1 MSGKKFNVAVAGATG
16 AVGDVFL
23 QILAERKF
31 PIRNLRLL
39 ASERSV
45 GKRLKFA
52 GEELPVELLTKD
64 AFKGIDI
71 ALFSAGAS
79 RSREFAPA
87 AWASGAVVVDN
98 SSAFRM
104 EPDIPLVVP
113 EINPGAIAQYKQRG
127 IVANPN
133 CTTIISIMPLKP
145 LHDFGTL
152 KRVVASSYQA
162 TSGAGAK
169 AMAELI
175 AQTKAYA
182 KGDPMEVSAFKHQI
196 AFNVIPHID
205 SFLDNGYTKEEMKMT
220 NEGRKIMGIPDLRVT
235 CTTVRVPVL
244 TAHSIS
250 INAQFAKKI
259 TREKAKE
266 LIARF
271 PGCKVMDDPANNVYP
286 MPLFA
291 AGKDDC
297 YVGRIRE
304 DDSAENCLNLWVL
317 RRPAP
322 QGGGPERRPDRRG
335 AGPEVPAARARL
347 IVRKG
352 RAAGMKR
359 DAAGSGGRSPAPGFH
374 LGTGRR
380 GIPRGRGRCGG

>member
-1 MSGKKFNVAVAGATG
+1 MSGKRFNVAVAGATG
-16 AVGDVFL
+16 AVGEVFL
-23 QILAERKF
+23 QILEERKF
-31 PIRNLRLL
+31 PVKNIRLL

-52 GEELPVELLTKD
+52 GEEFPVELLSKD

-79 RSREFAPA
+79 RSKEFAGPA
-87 AWASGAVVVDN
+87 WESGAVVVDN

-104 EPDIPLVVP
+104 DPDVPLVVP
-113 EINPGAIAQYKQRG
+113 EINPDAIAQYKKRG
-127 IVANPN
+127 IIANPN

-145 LHDFGTL
+145 LHDYGTL
-152 KRVVASSYQA
+152 KRVIASSYQA

-182 KGDPMEVSAFKHQI
+182 KGEPLEVSAFKHQI

-205 SFLDNGYTKEEMKMT
+205 VFLENGYTKEEMKMT

-235 CTTVRVPVL
+235 CTCVRVPVL

-250 INAQFAKKI
+250 INAEFERKI
-259 TREKAKE
+259 SVTKARE
-266 LIARF
+266 LIAKF
-271 PGCKVMDDPANNVYP
+271 PGCQVMDDTANNIYP
-286 MPLFA
+286 MPLLC

-304 DDSAENCLNLWVL
+304 DESGENCLNLWVSGDQL
-317 RRPAP
+317 
-322 QGGGPERRPDRRG
+322 
-335 AGPEVPAARARL
+335 
-347 IVRKG
+347 RKG
-352 RAAGMKR
+352 AALNAVQIAEVLAKKY
-359 DAAGSGGRSPAPGFH
+359 
-374 LGTGRR
+374 L
-380 GIPRGRGRCGG
+380 

>member
-16 AVGDVFL
+16 AVGEVFL
-23 QILAERKF
+23 QILEERKF
-31 PIRNLRLL
+31 PVKNIRLL

-52 GEELPVELLTKD
+52 GEEFPVELLSKD

-79 RSREFAPA
+79 RSKEFAGA
-87 AWASGAVVVDN
+87 AWESGAVVVDN

-104 EPDIPLVVP
+104 DPDVPLVVP
-113 EINPGAIAQYKQRG
+113 EINPEAIAQYRKRG

-145 LHDFGTL
+145 LHDYGTL

-182 KGDPMEVSAFKHQI
+182 KGEPLEVSAFKHQI

-205 SFLDNGYTKEEMKMT
+205 VFLENGYTKEEMKMT
-220 NEGRKIMGIPDLRVT
+220 NEGRKILGIPDLRVT
-235 CTTVRVPVL
+235 CTCVRVPVL

-250 INAQFAKKI
+250 INAEFERKI
-259 TREKAKE
+259 TVEKARE
-266 LIARF
+266 LIAKF
-271 PGCKVMDDPANNVYP
+271 PGCQVMDDPANNIYP
-286 MPLFA
+286 MPLFC

-304 DDSAENCLNLWVL
+304 DESGENSLNLWVCGDQL
-317 RRPAP
+317 
-322 QGGGPERRPDRRG
+322 
-335 AGPEVPAARARL
+335 
-347 IVRKG
+347 RKG
-352 RAAGMKR
+352 AALNAVQIAEVLAKKY
-359 DAAGSGGRSPAPGFH
+359 
-374 LGTGRR
+374 L
-380 GIPRGRGRCGG
+380 